1 MAMAYVIVNNSI
13 NPGESKR
20 LTVLHYIMRR
30 PVYPLF
36 SNK

>member
-1 MAMAYVIVNNSI
+1 MTKAYVIFNNSI

-20 LTVLHYIMRR
+20 FTAMQYIMRR